1 MEGVRVRLQF
11 EDRRILSKSQRKEG
25 LKRSWIGLK
34 PQHETVCDLASHILH
49 AFELQDS
56 CPHGLILSVR
66 LSLGFRACFLIL
78 RKSVIGIVRRFHCVL
93 EVGAETCF
101 SRNLIVKLDFE
112 VYQSSEMTSKMDGF
126 VLPPFEST
134 SVLKDKDVIWV
145 RKKERS
151 STGTPRLGSGK
162 NSVKAL
168 QVVEK
173 QPVNT
178 NLQLLANEEFIKET
192 GGYKS
197 ESEEDKDE
205 PSADRNNVENAANED
220 AGSKKRKASK
230 KLKSPK
236 RKKSRLANAEESPA
250 ACEGAGREEP
260 VAEKETT
267 QDNEILVRES
277 RLEKDKSSD
286 SKDRKDIASTS
297 KNDGEVSVPS
307 QSSPEGKGKGSV
319 DASPAP
325 SEAKEGQRGQSS
337 GDDDWRKKYLGN
349 NDQTVDSRDDQRK
362 SEEHQQQHQSHITNA
377 AAGNQQPHHDNSSG
391 NGIVPVEIRPGHIRF
406 EPFDEDA
413 DRPVQKSPV
422 PVMTF
427 QWNGVTDKKKGQ
439 KWGKEKGASKCQ
451 DVNQEPPQEAS
462 LEIQAH
468 PSDSTDFTKLSPYGP
483 VPQEGDIVAYR
494 VIELSSSWT
503 PEVSPFRV
511 GKISSCN
518 QGSKKIR
525 LLPVPEHPFDLE
537 KTDKALYGED
547 GSLEVDFSSLI
558 DVRALKP
565 NKSESAVAVGGQINE
580 TNVGNSNAVS
590 IAQENKKNGIDQAP
604 AQENGGGNVWEEI
617 SQALSAKKE
626 QLSHEDRW
634 RQKGTTTKGPP
645 PSSYRGLRGSALGP
659 IMALLRA
666 QNAMQ

>member
-56 CPHGLILSVR
+56 CPHGLILS
-66 LSLGFRACFLIL
+66 
-78 RKSVIGIVRRFHCVL
+78 
-93 EVGAETCF
+93 
-101 SRNLIVKLDFE
+101 
-112 VYQSSEMTSKMDGF
+112 MDGF

-439 KWGKEKGASKCQ
+439 KWGKEKGASKWSDNGYQKTNWTDNGYRKTKWADNSNQKNTWAGKGDKKSAWTDNNYQNAAWNGSQ